1 MEWREK
7 EYDQRLLVDVFESLD
22 ASEPKIV
29 GALTYLASHDAT
41 SNAQYLGPA
50 SVEAI
55 AAQIAEAVGPSG
67 PNYVYLFR
75 LAHALR
81 EIGGEDPDLI
91 ELERAVGAL
100 LEARGLAPG
109 DFMGSCP
116 GNHALF
122 WSGREG
128 GPAALAES
136 EAVRAAEKN

>member
-1 MEWREK
+1 MPGSL
-7 EYDQRLLVDVFESLD
+7 RLILLQSSFSRR
-22 ASEPKIV
+22 S
-29 GALTYLASHDAT
+29 
-41 SNAQYLGPA
+41 Q
-50 SVEAI
+50 
-55 AAQIAEAVGPSG
+55 
-67 PNYVYLFR
+67 
-75 LAHALR
+75 
-81 EIGGEDPDLI
+81 IGGEDPDLI

-128 GPAALAES
+128 GPAAPAES